1 MNFKINESE
10 QKLRGGYYTP
20 FDLAVFLT
28 KWVRSI
34 KPRTILEPS
43 CGDGIFF
50 EAIDKVHGMK
60 GVSVLGFE
68 INENEAKKAQI
79 RAKNISAHIDIQIGD
94 FLKWSLNNI
103 RNNKLS
109 YDAVVGNPPFIRY
122 QYLPKE
128 FQQRSEEI
136 FNELNLSFTK
146 HTNAWVPFVLASLA
160 MLRPGGRLAMVVPA
174 EIIHIIHAQSLRTY
188 LGRECKRLVIIDP
201 EELWFKNTLQGAV
214 LLLAEKRSST
224 SAKAEG
230 VGIYP
235 VKQKEFLDIDPDIIF
250 SSPKSLNGRTVAG
263 KWTYALLDLSTR
275 NLIDRLAEHPD
286 IYRFNDIAEVD
297 VGIVTGANDYFLV
310 SDETVQKYDLS
321 KWAHP
326 MFGRSDHCH
335 GIIYDERQHQENR
348 KNGKPTNLIW
358 FSNKPTNNSIAKK
371 YIQYGEEQGLHL
383 RYKCSVRS
391 PWYSVPSVYATE
403 IGMLKRSHDIPRLI
417 FNKIGAFTTDTAYRI
432 RVHNKASK
440 QLVGFFLNSLTAL
453 SAELE
458 GRHYGGGVLE
468 LVPSE
473 IEKLLIPLPKK
484 LTVNLANLDT
494 AVKTLSARE
503 VLEKQDHA
511 VLKALRISLSDQ
523 QQLLNNWQKLHDR
536 RQRISTD
543 VGIN

>member
-20 FDLAVFLT
+20 LDLAVFLT
-28 KWVRSI
+28 KWVRNI
-34 KPRTILEPS
+34 NPRTVLEPS
-43 CGDGIFF
+43 CGDGVFF
-50 EAIDKVHGMK
+50 EAIDKVNGMK
-60 GVSVLGFE
+60 GVSVLGLE

-79 RAKNISAHIDIQIGD
+79 RAKRISANIEVQTDD

-103 RNNKLS
+103 RNNKLF

-128 FQQRSEEI
+128 FQLRSEEM
-136 FNELNLSFTK
+136 FDELNLPFTK

-188 LGRECKRLVIIDP
+188 LGKECKRLVIVDP
-201 EELWFKNTLQGAV
+201 EELWFKDTLQGAV
-214 LLLAEKRSST
+214 LLLAEKRSS
-224 SAKAEG
+224 AYENAEG

-235 VKQKEFLDIDPDIIF
+235 VKQKEFIDVDPDIIF

-275 NLIDRLAEHPD
+275 NLIDSLIDHPD
-286 IYRFNDIAEVD
+286 VYHFIDVADVD
-297 VGIVTGANDYFLV
+297 VGIVTGANNYFLV
-310 SDETVQKYDLS
+310 SDETVKEYNLS

-326 MFGRSDHCH
+326 MFGRSEHCP

-348 KNGKPTNLIW
+348 KNGKPTNFIW
-358 FSNKPTNNSIAKK
+358 FSNKPIDSAIAKK
-371 YIQYGEEQGLHL
+371 YIHYGEDQGFHL
-383 RYKCSVRS
+383 RYKCSVRN

-432 RVHNKASK
+432 RVHSK
-440 QLVGFFLNSLTAL
+440 SSRQLVGSFLNSLTAL

-484 LTVNLANLDT
+484 LNVNLANLDT
-494 AVKTLSARE
+494 AIKTLPARE
-503 VLEKQDHA
+503 ILVKQDSIILTA
-511 VLKALRISLSDQ
+511 LGLKMSDKN
-523 QQLLNNWQKLHDR
+523 QLLNNWQRLHDR
-536 RQRISTD
+536 RQRSSSDAETD
-543 VGIN
+543 